1 MTLQSRNPHKG
12 YTNWIPEHARR
23 GLTHR
28 SAERKLLIMPGSGV
42 QPVEV
47 TLHGAVL
54 VLLQFDVCEAIRLDQ
69 LHELIRAETVKPP
82 SPQNPSPGFVRYQR
96 PPIVE
101 RLENLVLE
109 SGEQLRGEI
118 KYYDYGVLSVIFQ
131 LPFEGGWEKLIGLA
145 SRWVWDVDFAAQAAS
160 IVRGRLE
167 RAAPAL
173 IKPYQRWLSEDYLIF
188 HIREIDP
195 SLSVKE
201 LIQQYGLLIAQVV
214 RGDTGK
220 LADSECNEI
229 LQSRI
234 SYYANDLAII
244 GWNAAFVYDSTSGA
258 ETAIQLLEYANSQLL
273 EFRHYDDLLTEE
285 LELVYALLDRGTG
298 VLARWKLARSA
309 TRLHTV
315 LLDVAELTEHAD
327 NAIKFLSDMF
337 SARLY
342 KLAALKVGVPDYK
355 ELVTR
360 KVRTAEELYRFM
372 VDQFNQS
379 RAFFLELTVVIILVI
394 ELVYL
399 FRGKPF

>member
-1 MTLQSRNPHKG
+1 
-12 YTNWIPEHARR
+12 
-23 GLTHR
+23 
-28 SAERKLLIMPGSGV
+28 MPGSGV

>member
-1 MTLQSRNPHKG
+1 MADPAN
-12 YTNWIPEHARR
+12 
-23 GLTHR
+23 
-28 SAERKLLIMPGSGV
+28 
-42 QPVEV
+42 QPAEV

-54 VLLQFDVCEAIRLDQ
+54 VLLQFDVCEAIRLDH
-69 LHELIRAETVKPP
+69 LRELIRARTVQPTLKHPA
-82 SPQNPSPGFVRYQR
+82 PGYVRYRR
-96 PPIVE
+96 PPVVE
-101 RLENLVLE
+101 QLEPLVLE
-109 SGEQLRGEI
+109 SGERLHGEI
-118 KYYDYGVLSVIFQ
+118 KYYDYGVLSVIFE
-131 LPFEGGWEKLIGLA
+131 LPFTGNWEKLISLA
-145 SRWVWDVDFAAQAAS
+145 SRWVWDVDFAAQATE
-160 IVRGRLE
+160 IVRGRLD

-173 IKPYQRWLSEDYLIF
+173 IKPYKDWLSEDYLIF
-188 HIREIDP
+188 QIWDIDP
-195 SLSVKE
+195 SPTVAE
-201 LIQQYGLLIAQVV
+201 LIQQHGSRIAQVV

-220 LADSECNEI
+220 LAETECNEV

-234 SYYANDLAII
+234 SYYANDLAVI

-273 EFRHYDDLLTEE
+273 EFRHYDDLLTQE
-285 LELVYALLDRGTG
+285 LERVYTLLDEGTG

-355 ELVTR
+355 NLVTQ

-379 RAFFLELTVVIILVI
+379 RAFFLELTVVVILVI